1 MSSSSKSQIIKRY
14 APPLHSLPGSY
25 HRMRT
30 LYSPLI
36 TLQALLFKSNQKAD
50 LRKMEALNMR
60 LLDLMTAAS
69 ATDVDALP
77 DEQKESSTI
86 DSSKPKKL
94 T

>member
-1 MSSSSKSQIIKRY
+1 
-14 APPLHSLPGSY
+14 
-25 HRMRT
+25 
-30 LYSPLI
+30 
-36 TLQALLFKSNQKAD
+36 
-50 LRKMEALNMR
+50 MR